1 MNQPSIHVTIVSHT
15 HWDRA
20 WYITFQ
26 EFRARLVRLVDRL
39 LNVLEQ
45 QTEYRVF
52 TLDGQMAV
60 LEDYLEVR
68 PQRKARL
75 QELCRQGRLKVG
87 PWYVL
92 ADEFLVSPEALIRN
106 MQLGHRMGADYGG
119 VSKLGYVPD
128 GFGHIAQMPQILNGF
143 GIDNAFFW
151 RGLGEEGERLGTE
164 FTWEAPDGSK
174 VTTIWMPWGYHNISN
189 LGFPIHWG
197 DTSQM
202 ALDTEL
208 ALEQIRKAIDN
219 LTPMSNTSTRLLM
232 NGIDHEEAEPRLPE
246 IVKMAEEAF
255 PDCEFQH
262 GSLQEHLDAVRT
274 EIERSAKNLPTFCG
288 EFRWGKYSE
297 ILQGVYATRIHLKQ
311 INHRIENLYEK
322 YMEPL
327 DALAW
332 LSGANIPEGT
342 QDLQWT
348 GWRWLLKNHPH
359 DDIYGSGIDTV
370 HHEMLHR
377 FEQAEQI
384 GNLLVRDSLRQLC
397 RQIDF
402 SDENGLPVI
411 VFNPLAWERNEIA
424 VGDVDFEYDD
434 PLADGFRVVDHTGKY
449 VPFQILDDR
458 QEFWMETLK
467 ANRKRRLKL
476 AIPTNVP
483 PCGYSI
489 YYLQPS
495 AKDSLP
501 MPTKEVWNCASDG
514 AENRFLS
521 FTITSDGGLDV
532 VDKING
538 RIYKNLGHFEDV
550 DDAGDEYSYC
560 PCSQSQ
566 TFSTRSRH
574 ARAFMVTCG
583 ANLVTFEI
591 RRVLPVPMSLTEDRS
606 RRSEELID
614 QLIVSRVTLYRE
626 QPGLYI
632 ETEIDNRARD
642 HKLSVVFP
650 LSISTDTAWVDE
662 AFIIQPRSLD
672 LPDSTGWVEDP
683 NPLMHQRSF
692 TDVSQNGYGMA
703 VLNRGLPAV
712 EVTRKDNSTQISLT
726 LLRSVG
732 WLSRDDLFTRR
743 VAAGPLV
750 PTPGAQC
757 IGPYKFEYAL
767 LPHAG
772 DWQAV
777 YPAAYRYISPLL
789 MTRADTH
796 EGLDLHDMNI
806 TRDDPA
812 LVKAISFPREGVIP
826 SKASFLTVDAPE
838 LVLSAFYRGGSAPGE
853 LSRNSVFVRFF
864 NPTDH
869 SIQARFSS
877 FRSLSSVWESNLN
890 EERRQELTVE
900 NNKDFKFTIGKHQI
914 VTFELEVKL

>member
-1 MNQPSIHVTIVSHT
+1 MSEKYHVTIVSHT

-39 LNVLEQ
+39 LKVLAEQ
-45 QTEYRVF
+45 PEYRIF

-106 MQLGHRMGADYGG
+106 MQLGHRMGVEYGG

-164 FTWEAPDGSK
+164 FVWEAPDGSK

-208 ALEQIRKAIDN
+208 ALEQIRKAVDH

-246 IVKMAEEAF
+246 IVQMANQAF
-255 PDCEFQH
+255 PDCEFTH
-262 GSLQEHLDAVRT
+262 GSLQEHLDTVRA
-274 EIERSAKNLPTFCG
+274 EVAQRGIDLPSFCG

-311 INHRIENLYEK
+311 INHRVENLYEK

-332 LSGANIPEGT
+332 LSGAEIPEGT

-384 GNLLVRDSLRQLC
+384 GQLLVRDSLRQLC

-402 SDENGLPVI
+402 SSQKGLPVI
-411 VFNPLAWERNEIA
+411 VYNPLAWERAEIA
-424 VGDVDFEYDD
+424 VGDVDFEYDN
-434 PLADGFRVVDHTGKY
+434 PLADGFRVVNDAGQSI
-449 VPFQILDDR
+449 PFQILDDK

-476 AIPTNVP
+476 AIPVSIP
-483 PCGYSI
+483 SCGYAM

-495 AKDSLP
+495 SQASPAVPASDS
-501 MPTKEVWNCASDG
+501 WNCRTDG

-521 FTITSDGGLDV
+521 FIINPDGGLDV
-532 VDKING
+532 LDKLNG
-538 RIYKNLGHFEDV
+538 QIYPNLGHFEDV
-550 DDAGDEYSYC
+550 EDAGDEYSYC
-560 PCSQSQ
+560 PSSHSQ
-566 TFSTRSRH
+566 TYSTRGRP
-574 ARAFMVTCG
+574 ARTFLVTCG
-583 ANLVTFEI
+583 PNVVTFEI
-591 RRVLPVPMSLTEDRS
+591 RRVLPIPQCLTEDRS

-614 QLIVSRVTLYRE
+614 QLFVSRVTLYRD

-650 LSISTDTAWVDE
+650 LPIATDTAWVDE

-692 TDVSQNGYGMA
+692 TDVSQAGHGMA

-712 EVTRKDNSTQISLT
+712 EVTRQGSGTQISLT

-757 IGPYKFEYAL
+757 IGPYRFEYAL
-767 LPHAG
+767 LPHAS

-789 MTRADTH
+789 LTRADTH

-812 LVKAISFPREGVIP
+812 QVKAVPFPRNGVIP
-826 SKASFLTVDAPE
+826 GRASFIAVDAPE
-838 LVLSAFYRGGSAPGE
+838 LVLSAFYRGASQTEDQAGNKIFA
-853 LSRNSVFVRFF
+853 RFY

-869 SIQARFSS
+869 SVSAS
-877 FRSLSSVWESNLN
+877 FNSLCPLSAVWEANLN
-890 EERRQELTVE
+890 EERRQELAVE
-900 NNKDFKFTIGKHQI
+900 NSHNFKFTVGKNQI
-914 VTFELEVKL
+914 VTFELEAKR